1 MYLKVIIHLRDTFWR
16 QIGGH
21 FRKIVSSRHGIV
33 WAVSYDNTP
42 YYYTSGWGGAFLK
55 GLNSGG
61 EINAMTD
68 TQNYFIYENQ
78 RWNPLTGIS
87 RIYIYIYLKT
97 FRILMR
103 FYFYEMNLKIGY
115 TSHGLP
121 TDRHMWSDATGK
133 QKRSK
138 ENSKLLS
145 SRWHWVSEYRLI

>member
-1 MYLKVIIHLRDTFWR
+1 MTIIDSNLIDFLQVIVHLRDMFWR

-21 FRKIVSSRHGIV
+21 FRKVVSSRAGIV
-33 WAVSYDNTP
+33 WAISYDNTA
-42 YYYTSGWGGAFLK
+42 YFYTNGWGGAFLK

-78 RWNPLTGIS
+78 RWNPLTGKIHF
-87 RIYIYIYLKT
+87 LFKWL
-97 FRILMR
+97 FL
-103 FYFYEMNLKIGY
+103 NLIVKKGY

-145 SRWHWVSEYRLI
+145 SRWHWVRSF

>member
-1 MYLKVIIHLRDTFWR
+1 MIVHLRDVFWR

-21 FRKIVSSRHGIV
+21 FRKVVSSRHGIV
-33 WAVSYDNTP
+33 WAVGYDNTP
-42 YYYTSGWGGAFLK
+42 YYYTNGWGGAFLK

-78 RWNPLTGIS
+78 RWNPLTGTVHTFYILNIS
-87 RIYIYIYLKT
+87 NACQSYGFSLIRP
-97 FRILMR
+97 
-103 FYFYEMNLKIGY
+103 GY

-145 SRWHWVSEYRLI
+145 SRWHWVSFYTHCIISFRF